1 MYDII
6 RQLDEK
12 RAAARL
18 GGGQKRID
26 AQHKKGKLTARERI
40 ELLLD
45 PDSFEEWDMF
55 KGHRC
60 TDFGMANQVIP
71 GDGVVTGYGTID
83 GRPVAVIANK
93 TDTLGKP
100 WNGVPS
106 GAHPLCGVAPSAGE
120 ALGQILADTVASGV
134 STDSSSETLS
144 SLRQRDLVERA
155 RAATAGALASL
166 RRGDSPEYAA
176 THLDAALDALA
187 DIAGETTSEDVLRQI
202 FSTFCIGK

>member
-1 MYDII
+1 AALGWTAED
-6 RQLDEK
+6 
-12 RAAARL
+12 AAA
-18 GGGQKRID
+18 
-26 AQHKKGKLTARERI
+26 
-40 ELLLD
+40 
-45 PDSFEEWDMF
+45 
-55 KGHRC
+55 
-60 TDFGMANQVIP
+60 MASL
-71 GDGVVTGYGTID
+71 D